1 MKRRYFKFIYL
12 IFKNRNTAY
21 HEAGHT
27 LIAYYTKDAT
37 PLHKVT
43 IIPRG
48 LSMGHT
54 ALLPEKDT
62 YQVNRSQLLAQ
73 LDVTMGGRVAEEL
86 IFGVDKVTTGA
97 ADDLKKATQL
107 ATEMV
112 KQFGMS
118 DRVGLR
124 DFTINENQSL
134 GLIKIND
141 NSPQTNEAIDQ
152 EISRLLQESYNRAKE
167 MLTKHKVCF

>member
-1 MKRRYFKFIYL
+1 
-12 IFKNRNTAY
+12 
-21 HEAGHT
+21 
-27 LIAYYTKDAT
+27 
-37 PLHKVT
+37 
-43 IIPRG
+43 
-48 LSMGHT
+48 MGHT

-124 DFTINENQSL
+124 DFTVNENQSL

-167 MLTKHKVCF
+167 MLTKHKVFVFNSIRKKKF

>member
-1 MKRRYFKFIYL
+1 
-12 IFKNRNTAY
+12 
-21 HEAGHT
+21 
-27 LIAYYTKDAT
+27 
-37 PLHKVT
+37 
-43 IIPRG
+43 
-48 LSMGHT
+48 MGHT

-86 IFGVDKVTTGA
+86 IFGQDKVTTGA

-124 DFTINENQSL
+124 DFTVNDNQSL
-134 GLIKIND
+134 GLITVND
-141 NSPQTNEAIDQ
+141 RSPQTNEAIDQ
-152 EISRLLQESYNRAKE
+152 EINRLLQESYNRAKE
-167 MLTKHKVCF
+167 ILTKYKVFLF